1 MKKKITAVSSILLL
15 VLVSASTAFSQR
27 SEYYQSLKD
36 KSDLV
41 IEGRITRSVGKWNY
55 ERSMIF
61 TEHEILVSK
70 VFAGELRNNKI
81 VLITPGGIS
90 EGHFMSGSHLLDLE
104 SGMEGVFF
112 VQENIPDEIQGNIV
126 NHPFY
131 FANQL
136 ASYYPKNYTEDLNPL
151 GYGARKSRYNYER
164 FLASLGN
171 PIQEFTQEE
180 IQNLALDC
188 SELVEETLAE
198 VSFKNIEI
206 TGGFQNV
213 EFDVVIQ
220 TNPEGLKLGKC
231 EYKIG
236 FPSGVFGNFLVQ
248 NSLVEVT
255 KGELING
262 GNDFS
267 LITTDIGANEIKVV
281 IEQETGFLNEA
292 ILQDEAV
299 QLLHC
304 KFSIADPSLLSRLE
318 GADFELEGNVWYKC
332 HKRLFRFD
340 RISFKTDI
348 GGVSG
353 FGTASIDYHLQKF
366 AFRTQG
372 SFQILNFDIYASS
385 TEVWPLNTAE
395 LYIDYGLAAFGTS
408 LEANGFA
415 TFSGPTGY
423 LTSISDEGVNTLKIE
438 LTEAFPN
445 TPPLIVGLE
454 PIKIGT
460 VTLIAQDCNN
470 PANVSWNNL
479 TNNLNHTYQEDGE
492 NSVYTSVTYSGGLE
506 IPLCG
511 CNQPEDPK
519 ITGFSANQ
527 VRAGVGER
535 LTIFGNNFGEVIARG
550 SCYIEVD
557 NADHAFPV
565 AQPNPGWNNSNRTR
579 IPLDDIVDWRNDA
592 ITFIVP
598 STTIGAFSA
607 PMESGKV
614 IVFNECGES
623 NDENIDIEYAV
634 SNIRQSGRAYRI
646 ALEKQTE
653 SGINFTY
660 STNVGTQERALTEYA
675 VNTWCSTTN
684 IGWSVGGSTSS
695 SQVRPDDNI
704 NIVVEVN
711 PATSAFL
718 GGAFAGVVRAG
729 SIAPQ
734 VDYVESCLNST
745 DQSVYFVRN
754 IDILINENT
763 NFGNPDI
770 IEWARA
776 QAIFLHELGHA
787 HLLEHASVVFSS
799 GQTQKLMYYTT
810 SGFNYGITSAD
821 NNGAVSVFEASQAL
835 LSGGDCPSPI
845 EASGCPN
852 SVNELSNQV
861 QVVIAPNPFQSEF
874 VLDVELPFT
883 SNTIIIVYSI
893 TGQVLFRK
901 IFEQGGHIAVSGL
914 DFLDSGIY
922 IVKIQNQE
930 GDWSGRIIKMQ

>member
-1 MKKKITAVSSILLL
+1 MKKKITTVLSILLL
-15 VLVSASTAFSQR
+15 MLLTATTAFSQTA
-27 SEYYQSLKD
+27 EYYQSLKD

-41 IEGRITRSVGKWNY
+41 IERRITKSIGKWNQ

-81 VLITPGGIS
+81 ELITPGGIS

-112 VQENIPDEIQGNIV
+112 VQDHIPDEIKSDIV
-126 NHPFY
+126 NDQSY

-136 ASYYPKNYTEDLNPL
+136 GSYYPKNYTEGLHPL

-164 FLASLGN
+164 FLASLGD
-171 PIQEFTQEE
+171 PIQKFTQEE
-180 IQNLALDC
+180 IQNLAIDC

-198 VSFKNIEI
+198 VSFRNIEI
-206 TGGFQNV
+206 TEGFQNI
-213 EFDVVIQ
+213 EFDVLIQ
-220 TNPEGLKLGKC
+220 TNPEGLNLGKC
-231 EYKIG
+231 EYNIG
-236 FPSGVFGNFLVQ
+236 FPSGVFGDFLVQ

-255 KGELING
+255 KGELIDG

-267 LITTDIGANEIKVV
+267 LTTTDVGANEIKVI

-304 KFSIADPSLLSRLE
+304 KFSVADPSLLSQLE
-318 GADFELEGNVWYKC
+318 GEDFELEGNVWYKC
-332 HKRLFRFD
+332 RGRLTPFD
-340 RISFKTDI
+340 KISFKADI
-348 GGVSG
+348 HGVSG

-372 SFQILNFDIYASS
+372 SLQILNFDIYASS
-385 TEVWPLNTAE
+385 SESWPLNTAE
-395 LYIDYGLAAFGTS
+395 LYINYGSTAFGTF
-408 LEANGFA
+408 LESNNLASFNGA
-415 TFSGPTGY
+415 TGY
-423 LTSISDEGVNTLKIE
+423 MSSISDEGANTIKIE

-445 TPPLIVGLE
+445 TPPLTVGSE
-454 PIKIGT
+454 PVRIGT
-460 VTLIAQDCNN
+460 VTLIAQVCNS
-470 PANVSWNNL
+470 PANISWNDL

-492 NSVYTSVTYSGGLE
+492 NSVYANVTYSGGLE
-506 IPLCG
+506 SPLCG
-511 CNQPEDPK
+511 CNQSDAPE

-535 LTIFGNNFGEVIARG
+535 LTIFGNNFGEVIVRG
-550 SCYIEVD
+550 SCYIEVE
-557 NADHAFPV
+557 NADHSFP
-565 AQPNPGWNNSNRTR
+565 ATQQNPGWNDTDRTR
-579 IPLDDIVDWRNDA
+579 IPLDDIIDWRNDA

-598 STTIGAFSA
+598 STTLGSFSA

-623 NDENIDIEYAV
+623 NDENMDVEYAV
-634 SNIRQSGRAYRI
+634 ANIRQSGRAYRV

-653 SGINFTY
+653 NGINFTY
-660 STNVGTQERALTEYA
+660 STNVGTQERTLTEYA
-675 VNTWCSTTN
+675 VKTWCNTTN

-711 PATSAFL
+711 PATSVFL

-729 SIAPQ
+729 EIDDE
-734 VDYVESCLNST
+734 VYIESCTNNN
-745 DQSVYFVRN
+745 DQPTYYVRN
-754 IDILINENT
+754 IDLLINQNI

-770 IEWARA
+770 IPWARA
-776 QAIFLHELGHA
+776 EAIFLHELGHA
-787 HLLEHASVVFSS
+787 HLLEHAAVVFGS
-799 GQTQKLMYYTT
+799 GQTQKLMYYT
-810 SGFNYGITSAD
+810 SAVFNYNITSAD
-821 NNGAVSVFEASQAL
+821 NNGATSVFEASQSL

-852 SVNELSNQV
+852 SVNDLSIQG
-861 QVVIAPNPFQSEF
+861 QIVIRPNPFQSEF
-874 VLDVELPFT
+874 VLDVESPLP
-883 SNTIIIVYSI
+883 SNTSITVYSI

-901 IFEQGGHIAVSGL
+901 IFEQGEQIAVSGL
-914 DFLDSGIY
+914 DFIRSGIY

>member
-1 MKKKITAVSSILLL
+1 MKKKITTVSSILLL
-15 VLVSASTAFSQR
+15 VLLSATTAFSQTA
-27 SEYYQSLKD
+27 EYYQSLKEN
-36 KSDLV
+36 SDLV
-41 IEGRITRSVGKWNY
+41 IEGRITKSMGKWNQ

-104 SGMEGVFF
+104 YGMEGVFF
-112 VQENIPDEIQGNIV
+112 VQGNIPDEIKSDIV
-126 NHPFY
+126 NDQTY

-136 ASYYPKNYTEDLNPL
+136 SSYYPKNYTEGLHLL

-164 FLASLGN
+164 FLTYLGD

-180 IQNLALDC
+180 NQNLTIDC

-198 VSFKNIEI
+198 VSFRNIEI
-206 TGGFQNV
+206 TEGFQYV

-236 FPSGVFGNFLVQ
+236 FPSGVFGEFLVQ

-262 GNDFS
+262 GNDFA
-267 LITTDIGANEIKVV
+267 LITTDLGANEIKVV
-281 IEQETGFLNEA
+281 IEQEAGFLNEA

-304 KFSIADPSLLSRLE
+304 KFTVVDPSLLPQLE
-318 GADFELEGNVWYKC
+318 GEDFELEGNIWYKC
-332 HKRLFRFD
+332 RGRLIPFD
-340 RISFKTDI
+340 KISFKTDI
-348 GGVSG
+348 GDVSG

-385 TEVWPLNTAE
+385 TEEWPLNTAE
-395 LYIDYGLAAFGTS
+395 LYIDYGSAAFGTS

-415 TFSGPTGY
+415 TFSGPVGY
-423 LTSISDEGVNTLKIE
+423 LTSLSDEGVNTLKIE

-454 PIKIGT
+454 PVKIGT
-460 VTLIAQDCNN
+460 VTLIAQDCNS
-470 PANVSWNNL
+470 PADISWNDL

-492 NSVYTSVTYSGGLE
+492 NSVYASVTYSGGLE
-506 IPLCG
+506 NPLCG
-511 CNQPEDPK
+511 CNQLDAPE

-535 LTIFGNNFGEVIARG
+535 LTIFGNNFGEVITIG

-557 NADHAFPV
+557 NADHSFP
-565 AQPNPGWNNSNRTR
+565 ATQQNPGWNDTDRTR
-579 IPLDDIVDWRNDA
+579 IPLDDIIDWSNDA

-598 STTIGAFSA
+598 STTLGSFSA

-623 NDENIDIEYAV
+623 NDENMDVEYAV
-634 SNIRQSGRAYRI
+634 ANIRQSGRAYRV

-653 SGINFTY
+653 NGINFTY
-660 STNVGTQERALTEYA
+660 STNVGTQERTLTEYA
-675 VNTWCSTTN
+675 VNTWCSATN
-684 IGWSVGGSTSS
+684 IGWSVGGSTPSS
-695 SQVRPDDNI
+695 EVRPDDNI
-704 NIVVEVN
+704 NIVVEVD
-711 PATSAFL
+711 PATSVFL

-729 SIAPQ
+729 EIDDE
-734 VDYVESCLNST
+734 VYVESCTSPS
-745 DQSVYFVRN
+745 DQPIYYVRN

-763 NFGNPDI
+763 NFGNPDV

-787 HLLEHASVVFSS
+787 HLLEHAAVVFGS
-799 GQTQKLMYYTT
+799 GQTQKLMYYT
-810 SGFNYGITSAD
+810 SAVFNYGITSAD
-821 NNGAVSVFEASQAL
+821 NNGAVSVFEASQVL

-852 SVNELSNQV
+852 SVNELSNQG

-874 VLDVELPFT
+874 VLDVEPPFI
-883 SNTIIIVYSI
+883 SNTIITVYSI

-901 IFEQGGHIAVSGL
+901 IFEQGEHIVVSGL